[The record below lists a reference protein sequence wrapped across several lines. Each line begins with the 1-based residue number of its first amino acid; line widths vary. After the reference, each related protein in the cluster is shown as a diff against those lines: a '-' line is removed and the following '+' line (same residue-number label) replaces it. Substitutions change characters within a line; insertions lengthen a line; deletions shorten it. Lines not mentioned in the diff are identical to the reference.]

1 MEVTKRK
8 KILFL
13 IGSLE
18 SGGVSKSMVSLLNVI
33 DRQMYD
39 VSLWCGSPSG
49 VFYSLLPKDIRIIS
63 NKKTA
68 LLLQGINGVFA
79 LLRTGCI
86 LLFFASIIRLVLSK
100 INKGYAAWWLSR
112 FFPPL
117 NETYDLIVDYNGQ
130 QQLYYMVD
138 KLKGEKKV
146 TFFHSDYAKWSYYY
160 KMDRKYFPKVDAI
173 FTISEQCVDSLREF
187 FPNEVNKIKLMENI
201 SSVDLIRKMADEE
214 NIKFNSKISILT
226 VGHVCK
232 RKGTDLAIE
241 AIRLLRDKGID
252 FKWYFLGAVKEDFSA
267 LISKYS
273 LESYIEFLGIKVNPY
288 PYLKA
293 CTIYVHPSRFEGKSI
308 ALDEA
313 KILCKP
319 IVVTNFS
326 TVNDQFED
334 GVNATIS
341 GFSPIL
347 LANSILGLL
356 INSEQ
361 RRKYVEYL
369 YNHITDN
376 KKEVEKLYFWMN

>member
-1 MEVTKRK
+1 MEARRK

-33 DRQMYD
+33 DKKTYD
-39 VSLWCGSPSG
+39 ISLWCGSPSG
-49 VFYSLLPKDIRIIS
+49 IFYSLLPKDIRIIS
-63 NKKTA
+63 HKKTT
-68 LLLQGINGVFA
+68 LLLQGINGLFA

-112 FFPPL
+112 FFPSL

-138 KLKGEKKV
+138 KLKGKKKV
-146 TFFHSDYAKWSYYY
+146 TFFHSDYAKWPYYY
-160 KMDRKYFPKVDAI
+160 RMDRKYFPKVDCI
-173 FTISEQCVDSLREF
+173 FTISELCADSLRRF
-187 FPNEVNKIKLMENI
+187 FPKETDKIKLMENI

-214 NIKFNSKISILT
+214 NIKFDSKISILT
-226 VGHVCK
+226 IGHIC
-232 RKGTDLAIE
+232 RAKGTDLAIE
-241 AIRLLRDKGID
+241 AMRLLRDKGID
-252 FKWYFLGAVKEDFSA
+252 FKWYFLGEVKEDFSA

-273 LESYIEFLGIKVNPY
+273 LESNIDFLGVKVNPY
-288 PYLKA
+288 PYLRA
-293 CTIYVHPSRFEGKSI
+293 CSIYVHLSRFEGKSI

-326 TVNDQFED
+326 TVHDQFED
-334 GVNATIS
+334 RVNALIADFLPENIALKITKL
-341 GFSPIL
+341 FDDEELRDL
-347 LANSILGLL
+347 LVTNLKKSVSDNS
-356 INSEQ
+356 
-361 RRKYVEYL
+361 R
-369 YNHITDN
+369 
-376 KKEVEKLYFWMN
+376 EVNKLYSLL

>member
-33 DRQMYD
+33 DKKTYD
-39 VSLWCGSPSG
+39 ISLWCGSPSG

-63 NKKTA
+63 NKKTT
-68 LLLQGINGVFA
+68 LLLQGINGLFA
-79 LLRTGCI
+79 LLKSGDI
-86 LLFFASIIRLVLSK
+86 LLFFASIIRLLLSK
-100 INKGYAAWWLSR
+100 ISKGYAAWWLSR
-112 FFPPL
+112 FFLPL

-130 QQLYYMVD
+130 LQLYYMVD
-138 KLKGEKKV
+138 RLKGKKKV
-146 TFFHSDYAKWSYYY
+146 TFFHSDYAKWPYYY

-173 FTISEQCVDSLREF
+173 FTISEQCANSLRKF
-187 FPNEVNKIKLMENI
+187 FPNEVDIIKLMENI

-214 NIKFNSKISILT
+214 NIKFSSKISILT
-226 VGHVCK
+226 VGHVC
-232 RKGTDLAIE
+232 RSKGTDLAIE
-241 AIRLLRDKGID
+241 AMRLLKDKGID
-252 FKWYFLGAVKEDFSA
+252 FKWYFLGEIKEDFST

-273 LESYIEFLGIKVNPY
+273 LEAYIEFLGIKANPY

-293 CTIYVHPSRFEGKSI
+293 STIYVHLSRFEGKSI

-326 TVNDQFED
+326 TVHDQFKD
-334 GVNATIS
+334 GENA
-341 GFSPIL
+341 L
-347 LANSILGLL
+347 
-356 INSEQ
+356 
-361 RRKYVEYL
+361 
-369 YNHITDN
+369 ITDFLPEN
-376 KKEVEKLYFWMN
+376 IAFKIMNLLDDEELSDFLVENLKRSVSDNSSEINKLYSLL

>member
-1 MEVTKRK
+1 MITRRK

-33 DRQMYD
+33 DKKTYD
-39 VSLWCGSPSG
+39 ISLWCGSPSG
-49 VFYSLLPKDIRIIS
+49 VFYSILPKDIRIIS
-63 NKKTA
+63 NKKTT
-68 LLLQGINGVFA
+68 LLLQGINGLFA

-100 INKGYAAWWLSR
+100 INKGYAGWWLSR
-112 FFPPL
+112 FFPSL
-117 NETYDLIVDYNGQ
+117 QEKYDLIVDYNGQ

-138 KLKGEKKV
+138 KLKGKKKV
-146 TFFHSDYAKWSYYY
+146 TFFHSDYAKWPYYY

-173 FTISEQCVDSLREF
+173 FTISEQCADSLRKF
-187 FPNEVNKIKLMENI
+187 FPNEINKIKLMENI

-214 NIKFNSKISILT
+214 IIKFHSKISILT
-226 VGHVCK
+226 VGHVC
-232 RKGTDLAIE
+232 RSKGTDLAIE
-241 AIRLLRDKGID
+241 AMRLLKDEGID
-252 FKWYFLGAVKEDFSA
+252 FKWYFLGAIKEDFST

-293 CTIYVHPSRFEGKSI
+293 CTIYVHPSRFEGRSI

-326 TVNDQFED
+326 TVHDQFKD
-334 GVNATIS
+334 GENALIADFLPENLAFKIMNILDDEELSKFLVENLKRSVSDNSSEVN
-341 GFSPIL
+341 
-347 LANSILGLL
+347 
-356 INSEQ
+356 
-361 RRKYVEYL
+361 
-369 YNHITDN
+369 
-376 KKEVEKLYFWMN
+376 KLYSLL

>member
-13 IGSLE
+13 IGNLE

-33 DRQMYD
+33 DKKTYD
-39 VSLWCGSPSG
+39 ISLWCGSPSG
-49 VFYSLLPKDIRIIS
+49 IFYSLLPKDIRIIS
-63 NKKTA
+63 NKKTT
-68 LLLQGINGVFA
+68 LLLQGINGVFV

-100 INKGYAAWWLSR
+100 INKAYASWWLSR
-112 FFPPL
+112 FFPSL
-117 NETYDLIVDYNGQ
+117 QEKYDLIVDYNGQ

-138 KLKGEKKV
+138 KLEGKKKV
-146 TFFHSDYAKWSYYY
+146 TFFHNDYAKWPYYY
-160 KMDRKYFPKVDAI
+160 EMDRKYFPKVDAI
-173 FTISEQCVDSLREF
+173 FTISEQCVDSLRKF
-187 FPNEVNKIKLMENI
+187 FPNEVDKIKLMENI

-273 LESYIEFLGIKVNPY
+273 LESYIEFLGVKINPY
-288 PYLKA
+288 PYIKA
-293 CTIYVHPSRFEGKSI
+293 CDLYVHPSRYEGKSI

-326 TVNDQFED
+326 TVHDQFKD
-334 GVNATIS
+334 GENALIAD
-341 GFSPIL
+341 FLPENIAFKIMNL
-347 LANSILGLL
+347 LDDEELSDFLVENLKRSVSDNSSE
-356 INSEQ
+356 IN
-361 RRKYVEYL
+361 
-369 YNHITDN
+369 
-376 KKEVEKLYFWMN
+376 KLYFLL